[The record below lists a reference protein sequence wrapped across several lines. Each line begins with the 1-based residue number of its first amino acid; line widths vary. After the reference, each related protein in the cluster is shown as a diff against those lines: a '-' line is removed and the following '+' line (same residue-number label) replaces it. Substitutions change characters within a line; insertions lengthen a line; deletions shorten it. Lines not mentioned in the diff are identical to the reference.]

1 MERLEQLTISARKE
15 AGVLLLSG
23 ELRGDDAEKLEQ
35 WFHLLELHETPQQL
49 ELSALDIVDGVAA
62 THMLNIVRLVLNRCG
77 RATLIG
83 SPQSLAHNLY
93 RAGLLFPGCAINLV
107 GMREDEPYG

>member
-1 MERLEQLTISARKE
+1 MERLAELNISACKE

-23 ELRGDDAEKLEQ
+23 ELHGDDAAKLEQ
-35 WFHLLELHETPQQL
+35 WFHLLELHETPQQM
-49 ELSALDIVDGVAA
+49 ELAELDIADGVAA
-62 THMLNIVRLVLNRCG
+62 THMLNIVRLILNRCG
-77 RATLIG
+77 TATLVG

-93 RAGLLFPGCAINLV
+93 RAGLLYPGCAINLV